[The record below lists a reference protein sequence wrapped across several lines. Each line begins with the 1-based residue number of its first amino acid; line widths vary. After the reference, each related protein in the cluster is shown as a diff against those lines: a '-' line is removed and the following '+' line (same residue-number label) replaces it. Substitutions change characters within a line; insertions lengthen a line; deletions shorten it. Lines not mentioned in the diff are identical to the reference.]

1 MTSFLQRHRARLATI
16 LGALS
21 GLTYGLTLVQGMT
34 GLSRLSALVFAACAT
49 TDIVGSGY
57 TPRPRGTAMV
67 SMAAFVLVMEGA
79 AVAIAQ
85 GMDRT
90 SFIEIGVGLYLM
102 AAVRTLLRG

>member
-1 MTSFLQRHRARLATI
+1 MTNFIDRHRTRIATTLA
-16 LGALS
+16 LAS
-21 GLTYGLTLVQGMT
+21 GLAYGLTLVQGMT
-34 GLSRLSALVFAACAT
+34 GMSRLSALIFAACAT
-49 TDIVGSGY
+49 TEIVGSGG

-67 SMAAFVLVMEGA
+67 SMAALVLVMEGA

-85 GMDRT
+85 GMDQT